1 MSTETTISDYKT
13 DFDGIKRLAK
23 EFLDA
28 LPTANIDEAD
38 AGLRCFQLAYLSGK
52 FTEAEQY
59 QAAILLQIISM
70 KFLRREEELVG
81 DNY

>member
-1 MSTETTISDYKT
+1 MTSTVDTYET
-13 DFDGIKRLAK
+13 DFDGLKRLGK
-23 EFLDA
+23 EFLAA

-38 AGLRCFQLAYLSGK
+38 AGLKCFQLAYLNGK